1 MRNRQT
7 HFEQVSV
14 DAVLEIVLRQTTAPA
29 TMLERSPAPLSGPEP
44 PPVAV
49 IPKLRGKNSRKG
61 QL

>member
-14 DAVLEIVLRQTTAPA
+14 DAVLEIILRQTTAPA
-29 TMLERSPAPLSGPEP
+29 MQERSPAPLSAPEP
-44 PPVAV
+44 PPVVV
-49 IPKLRGKNSRKG
+49 IAKLKGKNSRKG